1 MNELKVEIKWWFQ
14 QCSNLFPFFVLDN
27 LFCPGNIIVG
37 VDVINGNVTKIDV
50 AVGVGV
56 EMLWVDDF
64 QDYINWKKGGG

>member
-1 MNELKVEIKWWFQ
+1 MNESKVEMKWWFQ

-37 VDVINGNVTKIDV
+37 VAVRNYNVTKIDV
-50 AVGVGV
+50 DVV

-64 QDYINWKKGGG
+64 QDYINWKKGGD